1 MGIISISMEKAMED
15 ELEKAKKVLGV
26 KSRSKIIRLAI
37 GALLKESSS
46 LEELKGQQSAVFT
59 VVYPHDKKPAEM
71 EEMLH
76 EYSSLLKLHAHSHS
90 LKGCAEVLVV
100 EGDAKTI
107 RHIFQELRKMRGV
120 KSVNCA
126 VT

>member
-1 MGIISISMEKAMED
+1 MGIISVSMGQGMEG

-37 GALLKESSS
+37 GALLRESASF
-46 LEELKGQQSAVFT
+46 EELSGHQSAVFT
-59 VVYPHDKKPAEM
+59 VVYPHDKKPAEL

-76 EYSSLLKLHAHSHS
+76 EYSALLKLHAHSHS
-90 LKGCAEVLVV
+90 SKGCAEVLVV
-100 EGDAKTI
+100 EGDAKII
-107 RHIFQELRKMRGV
+107 REILGQLRKMRGV

>member
-1 MGIISISMEKAMED
+1 MGIISVSMEKGMES

-37 GALLKESSS
+37 GALLRESSS

-59 VVYPHDKKPAEM
+59 VVYEKKLAEL
-71 EEMLH
+71 EELLH
-76 EYSSLLKLHAHSHS
+76 EYSAMLKLHAHSHS
-90 LKGCAEVLVV
+90 SRGCAEVLVV
-100 EGDAKTI
+100 EGDAKII
-107 RHIFQELRKMRGV
+107 RHILGELRKMRGV